1 MNLFNAIQKV
11 LWLSFLALNCWSTGP
26 QPFIIFLQNI
36 YCIEKQC
43 PSGSYF
49 PIFLK
54 WFLYL
59 VAASAFIFTVASQF
73 IVHKVLK
80 LSCSLIPGPIADPHH
95 TRDEILI
102 VTLLMCASAPK
113 TLIGGPSVSDHS
125 CTQLSQVLL
134 LGVRVWD
141 GDWSTGKV
149 QGSTLGTSSGG
160 NMRLDW
166 GRIWACEA
174 VTRKGMRKSSQKL
187 WWSYSFPRLGEGDQN
202 FISHV
207 YQSSYVGAPGKGSV
221 IYHQWW
227 IVSGGFPVIS
237 HQ

>member
-36 YCIEKQC
+36 YCIEEQC

-113 TLIGGPSVSDHS
+113 TLIGGSSLSDHS

-166 GRIWACEA
+166 GRIWAVRQSQEKAWENPPRNSDGHTVFPDWGKATRTSSHTSTSPHMWVPMVRA
-174 VTRKGMRKSSQKL
+174 V
-187 WWSYSFPRLGEGDQN
+187 WST
-202 FISHV
+202 ISD
-207 YQSSYVGAPGKGSV
+207 G
-221 IYHQWW
+221 
-227 IVSGGFPVIS
+227 
-237 HQ
+237 